1 MSLHLTFF
9 ANAIVTTV
17 LVYFAATEL
26 DLTRLA
32 IGLILAATA

>member
-26 DLTRLA
+26 DLDA
-32 IGLILAATA
+32 WPSD